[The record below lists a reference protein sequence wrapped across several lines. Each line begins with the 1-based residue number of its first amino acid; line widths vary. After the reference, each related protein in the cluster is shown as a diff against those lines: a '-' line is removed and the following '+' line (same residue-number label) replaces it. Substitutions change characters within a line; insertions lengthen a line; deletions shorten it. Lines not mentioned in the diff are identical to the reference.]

1 MYGIR
6 IRTTRIAPPLRI
18 ADELKASGAERKH
31 EILAHITHAC
41 SRPFLF
47 LPIRVYVFS
56 IL

>member
-1 MYGIR
+1 MHGIR
-6 IRTTRIAPPLRI
+6 IQTTPRAPPLRI
-18 ADELKASGAERKH
+18 ADELKASGAE
-31 EILAHITHAC
+31 ILAPLTHAC